1 MMDANDKGFSLI
13 ELLIAAAVGLIV
25 LAAVSALFSIQSKH
39 FAESEIIAELHQN
52 ARIAMD
58 MMVREISMAG
68 YNQLSIL
75 TIQTSPGTSPVDRC
89 TNALVAAGTPCV
101 GITTTGITN
110 AGTDNIRFSADLN
123 GNGAITANS
132 SNPNENIVYDV
143 YTSDGV
149 QALGRTS
156 NGERNPVV
164 NHVEDLNFKYF
175 PEEGTDPTTDREEI
189 RRVKIVIRVRSS
201 RPDPNYT
208 DATYGDHYR
217 RYTLSSFAFL
227 RNLALE

>member
-1 MMDANDKGFSLI
+1 MMDANDRGFSLI

-110 AGTDNIRFSADLN
+110 AGTDNIRFSTDLN

-143 YTSDGV
+143 YTTDGV

-156 NGERNPVV
+156 NGTRNPVID
-164 NHVEDLNFKYF
+164 HVESLNFKYMA
-175 PEEGTDPTTDREEI
+175 EDGSDPTDRMDI
-189 RRVKIVIRVRSS
+189 RRVKIEIRVRSS
-201 RPDPNYT
+201 RQDPSYT

-217 RYTLSSFAFL
+217 HYTLSSFVFL
-227 RNLALE
+227 RNLAF

>member
-1 MMDANDKGFSLI
+1 MDTKASGFTLI

-25 LAAVSALFSIQSKH
+25 LAAVSALFSVQSKH

-52 ARIAMD
+52 VRIAMD

-68 YNQLSIL
+68 YNQLSI
-75 TIQTSPGTSPVDRC
+75 TAASTGTTPVPRC
-89 TNALVAAGTPCV
+89 TNALVTAGTPCV
-101 GITTTGITN
+101 GITTTGITS
-110 AGTDNIRFSADLN
+110 AGTASISFLADRTPD
-123 GNGAITANS
+123 GGDGDIADAD
-132 SNPNENIVYDV
+132 ENIVYDV

-156 NGERNPVV
+156 NGVKNPVV
-164 NHVEDLNFKYF
+164 NHVEYLNFKYF
-175 PEEGTDPTTDREEI
+175 KEDGSTPTDRQDI
-189 RRVKIVIRVRSS
+189 QRVKIEIRVRSS

-217 RYTLSSFAFL
+217 HYTLSSFAFL

>member
-1 MMDANDKGFSLI
+1 MMDANDRGFSLI

-25 LAAVSALFSIQSKH
+25 LAAVSALFSVQSKH

-68 YNQLSIL
+68 YNQP
-75 TIQTSPGTSPVDRC
+75 TNPATTPVPRC
-89 TNALVAAGTPCV
+89 TNALVTAGTSCV

-110 AGTDNIRFSADLN
+110 AGTDNIRFSTDLN

-143 YTSDGV
+143 YTTDGV

-156 NGERNPVV
+156 NGTRNPVID
-164 NHVEDLNFKYF
+164 HVESLNFKYMA
-175 PEEGTDPTTDREEI
+175 EDGSDPTDRMDI
-189 RRVKIVIRVRSS
+189 RRVKIEIRVRSS
-201 RPDPNYT
+201 RQDPSYT

-217 RYTLSSFAFL
+217 HYTLSSFVFL
-227 RNLALE
+227 RNLAF

>member
-1 MMDANDKGFSLI
+1 MMDANDRGFSLI

-68 YNQLSIL
+68 YNQP
-75 TIQTSPGTSPVDRC
+75 TNPATTPVPRC
-89 TNALVAAGTPCV
+89 TNALVTAGTSCV

-110 AGTDNIRFSADLN
+110 AGTDNIRFSTDLN

-143 YTSDGV
+143 YTTDGV

-156 NGERNPVV
+156 NGTRNPVID
-164 NHVEDLNFKYF
+164 HVESLNFKYMA
-175 PEEGTDPTTDREEI
+175 EDGSDPTDRMDI
-189 RRVKIVIRVRSS
+189 RRVKIEIRVRSS
-201 RPDPNYT
+201 RQDPSYT

-217 RYTLSSFAFL
+217 HYTLSSFVFL
-227 RNLALE
+227 RNLAF

>member
-1 MMDANDKGFSLI
+1 MMDANDRGFSLI

-25 LAAVSALFSIQSKH
+25 LAAVSALFSVQSKH

-68 YNQLSIL
+68 YNQP
-75 TIQTSPGTSPVDRC
+75 TNPATTPVPRC
-89 TNALVAAGTPCV
+89 TNALVTAGTSCV

-110 AGTDNIRFSADLN
+110 AGTDNIRFSTDLN

>member
-1 MMDANDKGFSLI
+1 MDANDRGFSLI

-25 LAAVSALFSIQSKH
+25 LAAVSALFSVQSKH

-68 YNQLSIL
+68 YNQP
-75 TIQTSPGTSPVDRC
+75 TNPATTPVPRC
-89 TNALVAAGTPCV
+89 TNALVTAGTSCV

-110 AGTDNIRFSADLN
+110 AGTDNIRFSTDLN

-143 YTSDGV
+143 YTTDGV

-156 NGERNPVV
+156 NGTRNPVID
-164 NHVEDLNFKYF
+164 HVESLNFKYMA
-175 PEEGTDPTTDREEI
+175 EDGSDPTDRMDI
-189 RRVKIVIRVRSS
+189 RRVKIEIRVRSS
-201 RPDPNYT
+201 RQDPSYT

-217 RYTLSSFAFL
+217 HYTLSSFVFL
-227 RNLALE
+227 RNLAF

>member
-1 MMDANDKGFSLI
+1 MDANDKGFSLI

-25 LAAVSALFSIQSKH
+25 LAAVSALFSVQSKH

-68 YNQLSIL
+68 YNQL
-75 TIQTSPGTSPVDRC
+75 TITAASTGTTPVPRC

-110 AGTDNIRFSADLN
+110 AGTDNIRFSTDLN

-143 YTSDGV
+143 YTTDGV

-156 NGERNPVV
+156 NGTRNPVID
-164 NHVEDLNFKYF
+164 HVESLIFKYY
-175 PEEGTDPTTDREEI
+175 EDDGGDPTDRMDI
-189 RRVKIVIRVRSS
+189 RRVKIEIRVRSS
-201 RPDPNYT
+201 RQDATYT

-217 RYTLSSFAFL
+217 HYTLSSFVFL
-227 RNLALE
+227 RNLAF